1 MEGTIARVPIL
12 TKKLRLSWF
21 SLVKYGLAYSFS
33 QVIPERLRINH
44 RGRKNKE
51 RKTDSSGK
59 TYHLHSSRGCQLVPN
74 SGVEKFKSQK
84 VINNDM
90 QGLIIAPMATVP
102 LPDLHQ
108 KSVCSFGNCQN
119 RDVVTH

>member
-44 RGRKNKE
+44 RGRKNTE
-51 RKTDSSGK
+51 RKTDSMSK
-59 TYHLHSSRGCQLVPN
+59 IYHKKDKRAAKIW
-74 SGVEKFKSQK
+74 EK
-84 VINNDM
+84 
-90 QGLIIAPMATVP
+90 LT
-102 LPDLHQ
+102 
-108 KSVCSFGNCQN
+108 
-119 RDVVTH
+119 

>member
-59 TYHLHSSRGCQLVPN
+59 TYLSKIWVKTP
-74 SGVEKFKSQK
+74 
-84 VINNDM
+84 
-90 QGLIIAPMATVP
+90 
-102 LPDLHQ
+102 
-108 KSVCSFGNCQN
+108 SFYDGFS
-119 RDVVTH
+119 

>member
-12 TKKLRLSWF
+12 IKKLRLSWF

-74 SGVEKFKSQK
+74 SGVEKF
-84 VINNDM
+84 M
-90 QGLIIAPMATVP
+90 P
-102 LPDLHQ
+102 L
-108 KSVCSFGNCQN
+108 F
-119 RDVVTH
+119 

>member
-44 RGRKNKE
+44 RGRKNTE

-59 TYHLHSSRGCQLVPN
+59 TYLSLTFQQRMSACP
-74 SGVEKFKSQK
+74 KF
-84 VINNDM
+84 
-90 QGLIIAPMATVP
+90 
-102 LPDLHQ
+102 
-108 KSVCSFGNCQN
+108 
-119 RDVVTH
+119 RR